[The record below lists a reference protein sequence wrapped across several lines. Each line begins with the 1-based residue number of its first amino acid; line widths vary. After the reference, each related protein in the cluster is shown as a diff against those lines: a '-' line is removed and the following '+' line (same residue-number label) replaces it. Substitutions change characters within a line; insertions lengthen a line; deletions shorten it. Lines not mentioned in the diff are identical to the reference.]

1 MIAKKTPNKTR
12 HRKEGAPPL
21 KNQMADLQS
30 GTKPYGGRSMGRK
43 NELGY
48 DVIHIPVERPV
59 GLPVVPHTKQYKFL
73 ENKGRLGP
81 VIGSPF

>member
-1 MIAKKTPNKTR
+1 
-12 HRKEGAPPL
+12 
-21 KNQMADLQS
+21 
-30 GTKPYGGRSMGRK
+30 MGRK

-81 VIGSPF
+81 GDRQPLLIFFDGKRLRPLFWAAAAGWLAWVRRIHSAFPATW